1 MPGRASSP
9 GLVAAALGGGAAPFL
24 VLCLALAP
32 TLARSTEPPVQGN
45 GASACRGVIDAVRSA
60 AVFDVRLRL
69 PIRARGRF
77 DRVEGRFEG
86 TPWACTVTVALD
98 TADLHFDGP
107 PWMDRLTRSP
117 AFLDAEA
124 HPRLRFEADPF
135 PASRLND
142 GGPLRGR
149 LRLRGIERPVDFTL
163 LPHACHPAGTLACPL
178 RVHGEI
184 PRRDF
189 GMTAYRATVRD
200 LVAVEFAI
208 VLEDAPR

>member
-1 MPGRASSP
+1 MAGRALPP
-9 GLVAAALGGGAAPFL
+9 GLVAAALGWGAALFPACVPAVVRPIEPVSPVGGPF
-24 VLCLALAP
+24 
-32 TLARSTEPPVQGN
+32 
-45 GASACRGVIDAVRSA
+45 ACRGVIDALRSA

-86 TPWACTVTVALD
+86 TPSACTVTVALD

-107 PWMDRLTRSP
+107 PWMGRLTRSA

-135 PASRLND
+135 PTSRLNE
-142 GGPLRGR
+142 GGSLRGR
-149 LRLRGIERPVDFTL
+149 LRLRGVERPVDFTL
-163 LPHACHPAGTLACPL
+163 LPTACHPAGTLACPL
-178 RVHGEI
+178 RVQGEI

-208 VLEDAPR
+208 VLEDPPR